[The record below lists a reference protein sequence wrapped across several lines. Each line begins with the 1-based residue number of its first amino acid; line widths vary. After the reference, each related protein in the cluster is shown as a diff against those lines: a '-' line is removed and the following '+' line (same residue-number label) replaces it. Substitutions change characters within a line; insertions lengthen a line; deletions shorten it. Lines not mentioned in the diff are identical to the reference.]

1 MESQRPSR
9 ISAVEPYCQDS
20 KRDDKEECDCR
31 NYSMGSNKIVVLGL
45 LGETV
50 SHACQMSDSIH
61 VGVECACGLPLY
73 RIVAK
78 FKPTRL
84 GSRKVFSVASHVP
97 SPTTIVFEV

>member
-1 MESQRPSR
+1 MNL
-9 ISAVEPYCQDS
+9 AVEPYCQDS
-20 KRDDKEECDCR
+20 KRDDEEECDCR
-31 NYSMGSNKIVVLGL
+31 NYSMGSNNIVVLGL

-61 VGVECACGLPLY
+61 VGVESACGLPLY

-84 GSRKVFSVASHVP
+84 GSKKVFSVASHVP